1 MPLDSP
7 QLSEEQHSTSL
18 GSSTPSR
25 AAINPNTQHI
35 FHPMILQRRRRKVKV
50 FSSTDSLE
58 NDTAEGEED
67 GSSSLDSGIR
77 QGNARYTHL
86 SDVSVP

>member
-1 MPLDSP
+1 MTAFDLMKQEDESETETSTADTLIP

-35 FHPMILQRRRRKVKV
+35 FHPMISQRRRRKVKV

-58 NDTAEGEED
+58 NDTAEG
-67 GSSSLDSGIR
+67 GRGWFKL
-77 QGNARYTHL
+77 T
-86 SDVSVP
+86 

>member
-1 MPLDSP
+1 MPLESP
-7 QLSEEQHSTSL
+7 QLSEEQ
-18 GSSTPSR
+18 
-25 AAINPNTQHI
+25 AINPNTQHI
-35 FHPMILQRRRRKVKV
+35 FHPMILQRRKRKVKV